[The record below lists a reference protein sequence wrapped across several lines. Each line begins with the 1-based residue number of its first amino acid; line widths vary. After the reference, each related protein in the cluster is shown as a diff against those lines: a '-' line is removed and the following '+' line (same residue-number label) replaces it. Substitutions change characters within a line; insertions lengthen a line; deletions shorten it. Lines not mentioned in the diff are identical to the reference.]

1 MADDIFDQADFVR
14 ALQRTS
20 EEIKREVGTLIDPAA
35 QFMANR
41 LEQRY
46 PLGRKAHPGRK
57 HMKDDIRIRNL
68 SSPEAILPARRV
80 TGPRLA
86 SIWQDGTGNRVDATR
101 KNANRGRMP
110 AQDPGFFRRTAV
122 NVRTDML
129 QRAQAILD
137 KPRQM
142 E

>member
-1 MADDIFDQADFVR
+1 MADVFDQADFVR

-35 QFMANR
+35 QLMANR

-80 TGPRLA
+80 SGPRLA
-86 SIWQDGTGNRVDATR
+86 TICRTEPAHVSTR
-101 KNANRGRMP
+101 HA
-110 AQDPGFFRRTAV
+110 RTQTVAGCQ
-122 NVRTDML
+122 
-129 QRAQAILD
+129 QRILGSSSGL
-137 KPRQM
+137 R
-142 E
+142 

>member
-1 MADDIFDQADFVR
+1 MADVFDQADFVR

-35 QFMANR
+35 QLMANR

-80 TGPRLA
+80 SGPRLA
-86 SIWQDGTGNRVDATR
+86 TIWQDGTGTRIDSTR

-110 AQDPGFFRRTAV
+110 AADPGFFQRTAV
-122 NVRTDML
+122 NVRADML
-129 QRAQAILD
+129 NRAQAILD
-137 KPRQM
+137 KPR
-142 E
+142 EVK